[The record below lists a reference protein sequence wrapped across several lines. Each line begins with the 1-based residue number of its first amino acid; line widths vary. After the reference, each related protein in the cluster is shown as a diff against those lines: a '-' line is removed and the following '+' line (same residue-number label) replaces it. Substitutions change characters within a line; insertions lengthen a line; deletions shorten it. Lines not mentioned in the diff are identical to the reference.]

1 MNQKDLETVLQA
13 WINASLELAAVME
26 AQGMTRIAPVLQL
39 TSGNDG
45 ELSLRIVTPKRR
57 MKIGKWMTFGKTT
70 RRATHEPRRRREAT
84 VG

>member
-39 TSGNDG
+39 ASGNDG
-45 ELSLRIVTPKRR
+45 ELSLRIVTPEEEDEDWEKDDF
-57 MKIGKWMTFGKTT
+57 W
-70 RRATHEPRRRREAT
+70 EDDNEEAA
-84 VG
+84 

>member
-39 TSGNDG
+39 ASGKDG
-45 ELSLRIVTPKRR
+45 ELSLRIVTP
-57 MKIGKWMTFGKTT
+57 
-70 RRATHEPRRRREAT
+70 EEEDEDREMDDFWEDGNEEAA
-84 VG
+84 

>member
-39 TSGNDG
+39 ASGKDG
-45 ELSLRIVTPKRR
+45 ELSLRIVTPEEEDEDWE
-57 MKIGKWMTFGKTT
+57 MDDFW
-70 RRATHEPRRRREAT
+70 EDDNEEAA
-84 VG
+84 

>member
-45 ELSLRIVTPKRR
+45 ELSLRIVTPEEEDEDWE
-57 MKIGKWMTFGKTT
+57 MDDFWEDDEEGD
-70 RRATHEPRRRREAT
+70 A
-84 VG
+84 